1 VDERGRFNLNE
12 MQRRKLQAIWSSP
25 DDKAILLAMKK
36 QSLDPLYHLLRA
48 CDVGQISYFR
58 AQVDIL
64 ELFFRVLEGTA
75 DRTKEAELYGAQT
88 PSAAPPSI

>member
-1 VDERGRFNLNE
+1 VDERGRFNLND

-25 DDKAILLAMKK
+25 DDKAIMLAMKK
-36 QSLDPLYHLLRA
+36 QSIEPLYQLLRA
-48 CDVGQISYFR
+48 CDVNQIDRYR
-58 AQVDIL
+58 AQIDVL
-64 ELFFRVLEGTA
+64 EWFFGILEGTA